1 MAKIAYEDRQ
11 VTDTEIAKMIEAI
24 ENNWGLSNEEANF
37 LTQVAISSVDV
48 TYDAFRMMRELVT
61 VTTLEERR
69 HIVEVLFA
77 VAAADGDISF
87 DETEEIRLIAR
98 SLELSHRDFI
108 DAKLLVLGE
117 ERTG

>member
-1 MAKIAYEDRQ
+1 MAKIAYEDRR

-24 ENNWGLSNEEANF
+24 EDNWGLNNEEAAF
-37 LTQVAISSVDV
+37 LAEVAVSSVDV

-61 VTTLEERR
+61 GTTIEERR
-69 HIVEVLFA
+69 HVVEVLFA
-77 VAAADGDISF
+77 IAAADGDISF

-98 SLELSHRDFI
+98 SLELTHRDFI

-117 ERTG
+117 ERIG